1 MVSFLDGA
9 SVDYFVGRHSY
20 GAVLLFVMMESAGI
34 PLPAKRFS
42 LQSASVL
49 APAIR
54 FVIAAAAGNDILD
67 DNIALSTMLVD

>member
-1 MVSFLDGA
+1 
-9 SVDYFVGRHSY
+9 
-20 GAVLLFVMMESAGI
+20 MESTGI

-42 LQSASVL
+42 SQPASVP